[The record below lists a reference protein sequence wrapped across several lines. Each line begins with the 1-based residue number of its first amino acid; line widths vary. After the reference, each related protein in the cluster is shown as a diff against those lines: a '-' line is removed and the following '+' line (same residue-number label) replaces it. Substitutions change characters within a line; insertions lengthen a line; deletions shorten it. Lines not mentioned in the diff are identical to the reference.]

1 MSISRESNI
10 SAQIH
15 PTAIVSS
22 LARLDSDIVIG
33 PYSVI
38 ADDVEI
44 GSGSVIG
51 NHVTI
56 DNGTTIGKNCDIL
69 HNSSIG
75 APPQDLKY
83 AGEKTRLLIGDNVKI
98 RESCTLNRGTAARG
112 TTEIGAGC
120 LLMAYVH
127 IAHDCVVGERTIFA
141 NQATLG
147 GHVDIGSSASL
158 GGGVLV
164 HQFCRVGKHV
174 FIGGGF
180 RVVQDVPPYI
190 LAAGEP
196 LRYAGINRIGLE
208 RNGFAAET
216 RTMIKRAYR
225 IYFRSNLSRKAA
237 LDKIKAELPN
247 TPEVEEIINFIEA
260 SARSII

>member
-1 MSISRESNI
+1 MGED
-10 SAQIH
+10 
-15 PTAIVSS
+15 V
-22 LARLDSDIVIG
+22 VIG

-38 ADDVEI
+38 ADDVVI
-44 GSGSVIG
+44 DAGSFIG
-51 NHVTI
+51 NYVTI
-56 DNGTTIGKNCDIL
+56 DDGTTIGKNCNIF

-83 AGEKTRLLIGDNVKI
+83 NGEKTKLVLGNDVII
-98 RESCTLNRGTAARG
+98 REFCTLNRGTAADG
-112 TTEIGAGC
+112 ITKIGNGC

-127 IAHDCVVGERTIFA
+127 IAHDCKLGENVIFA

-147 GHVDIGSSASL
+147 GHVVIGEAASL

-164 HQFCRVGKHV
+164 HQFCRVGRHV

-196 LRYAGINRIGLE
+196 LRYAGINRVGLK
-208 RNGFAAET
+208 RRGFSAET

-225 IYFRSNLSRKAA
+225 KYFRSGLPRQAA
-237 LDKIKAELPN
+237 LEKLKSDLPHL
-247 TPEVEEIINFIEA
+247 PEIEEIVHFIET
-260 SARSII
+260 SERSII

>member
-1 MSISRESNI
+1 MGED
-10 SAQIH
+10 
-15 PTAIVSS
+15 V
-22 LARLDSDIVIG
+22 VIG

-38 ADDVEI
+38 ADDVVI
-44 GSGSVIG
+44 GSGSFIG
-51 NHVTI
+51 NYVTI
-56 DNGTTIGKNCDIL
+56 DDGTTIGKNCNIF

-83 AGEKTRLLIGDNVKI
+83 KGEKTKLEIGDNVVI
-98 RESCTLNRGTAARG
+98 RESCTLNRGTVAHG
-112 TTEIGAGC
+112 ITKIGNGC

-127 IAHDCVVGERTIFA
+127 IAHDCQLGENVIFA

-147 GHVDIGSSASL
+147 GHVVIGEAASL

-164 HQFCRVGKHV
+164 HQFCRVGRHV

-196 LRYAGINRIGLE
+196 LRYAGINLVGLK
-208 RNGFAAET
+208 RRGFSAET
-216 RTMIKRAYR
+216 RTMIKRSYR
-225 IYFRSNLSRKAA
+225 IYFRSGLQRPAA
-237 LDKIKAELPN
+237 LEKLKSDLPHL
-247 TPEVEEIINFIEA
+247 PEIEEIVHFIET
-260 SARSII
+260 SERSII

>member
-1 MSISRESNI
+1 M
-10 SAQIH
+10 
-15 PTAIVSS
+15 AIVSS
-22 LARLDSDIVIG
+22 RARLGEDVVIG

-38 ADDVEI
+38 ADDV
-44 GSGSVIG
+44 VIG
-51 NHVTI
+51 TGSFIGNYVTI
-56 DNGTTIGKNCDIL
+56 DDGTTIGKNCNIF

-83 AGEKTRLLIGDNVKI
+83 NGEKTKLVIGDNVII
-98 RESCTLNRGTAARG
+98 REFCTLNRGTVAHG
-112 TTEIGAGC
+112 TTKIGNGC

-127 IAHDCVVGERTIFA
+127 IAHDCELGENVIFA

-147 GHVDIGSSASL
+147 GHVVIGEAASL

-180 RVVQDVPPYI
+180 RIVQDVPPYI

-196 LRYAGINRIGLE
+196 LRYAGINRVGLK
-208 RNGFAAET
+208 RRGFSAET

-225 IYFRSNLSRKAA
+225 IYFRSGLTRQAA
-237 LDKIKAELPN
+237 LEKLKSDLPHL
-247 TPEVEEIINFIEA
+247 PEIEEIVHFIET
-260 SARSII
+260 SERSII